1 MHYASAREFF
11 NAVRE
16 AAIDAERCRVQLEE
30 LEERAQSL
38 GGTTFEARVRGGTHD
53 RMERNAVAHVDREG
67 ELQSRIEDDYRLID
81 AACWVLYGRD
91 GVSDGLASIAPPWW
105 ADAIYH
111 HYLALRKWEDVEP
124 LVLACTSHIS
134 RCVNAAFDLMDAN
147 GMLATI
153 EGRGTAAS

>member
-67 ELQSRIEDDYRLID
+67 ELQAVVTDVGQPRDMLVVYVYHVASPVGTSVLSTSPPPAR
-81 AACWVLYGRD
+81 AAGHSVRTPEPAAQAAP
-91 GVSDGLASIAPPWW
+91 DGL
-105 ADAIYH
+105 
-111 HYLALRKWEDVEP
+111 
-124 LVLACTSHIS
+124 
-134 RCVNAAFDLMDAN
+134 
-147 GMLATI
+147 
-153 EGRGTAAS
+153 